1 MSHLLTATLEFW
13 HKEWLFRLET
23 LQTFDQTDVQTK
35 KHKEK
40 YKRTKR
46 QNYKIRNTKL
56 QKCKKEEEEKR
67 QTTRKRVY
75 YCDVRELS
83 HFCNVLSSSSK
94 WLILTE
100 RSIEHLDM
108 NLSMQMAA
116 PLLLILLLIPTTSP
130 LSPLYSLTHSC
141 THCNNILTLL
151 VSASFSD
158 VSTSTSHSHR
168 SGILGQASDN
178 HLQWVSSF
186 PSKSTSISPKGHQSI
201 NQTYK
206 GPLLTLIPWL
216 GSSICYKKLFLPKP
230 YFSKLYFP
238 TPYVPKPHFWSCI
251 SWNCISW
258 NRMITK

>member
-1 MSHLLTATLEFW
+1 MRFSQKGVGGEGFCQGWMSAIVKNW
-13 HKEWLFRLET
+13 N
-23 LQTFDQTDVQTK
+23 QTVLSLGQSQ
-35 KHKEK
+35 
-40 YKRTKR
+40 
-46 QNYKIRNTKL
+46 L
-56 QKCKKEEEEKR
+56 
-67 QTTRKRVY
+67 Y
-75 YCDVRELS
+75 YIIFS
-83 HFCNVLSSSSK
+83 SSSSK
-94 WLILTE
+94 WPILTE
-100 RSIEHLDM
+100 RSIEHIDM
-108 NLSMQMAA
+108 NLSLRLAA

-201 NQTYK
+201 NQTSK

-216 GSSICYKKLFLPKP
+216 GSSIC
-230 YFSKLYFP
+230 
-238 TPYVPKPHFWSCI
+238 
-251 SWNCISW
+251 
-258 NRMITK
+258 